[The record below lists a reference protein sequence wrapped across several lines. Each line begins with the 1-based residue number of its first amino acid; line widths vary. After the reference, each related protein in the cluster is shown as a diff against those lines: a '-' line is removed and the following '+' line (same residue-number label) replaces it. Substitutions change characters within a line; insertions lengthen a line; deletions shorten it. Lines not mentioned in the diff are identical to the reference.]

1 MHSNPS
7 QVVAEPSVR
16 NKINLT
22 FNYIG
27 KPDPR
32 SKYAVKCMHGEIEC
46 RGNIQQLCVQHVL
59 DPRQSKSGSHHAE
72 FGMEQED
79 DGGII
84 PTNPEGITLNPIF
97 PGMSFVSAQNY
108 YDPRKIGQEEYAISS
123 LKSIGY
129 SWTESGVADC
139 VEGERGKELLL
150 ASVVRSR
157 DELKQSKS
165 CTILIGGKKRCVHD
179 GGWYDCDVSRWVKSD
194 KATCRPKEL

>member
-1 MHSNPS
+1 
-7 QVVAEPSVR
+7 
-16 NKINLT
+16 
-22 FNYIG
+22 
-27 KPDPR
+27 
-32 SKYAVKCMHGEIEC
+32 MHGDIEC
-46 RGNIQQLCVQHVL
+46 RGNIQQLCVQHIL
-59 DPRQSKSGSHHAE
+59 DPRRSKSGSPRAE
-72 FGMEQED
+72 FDMEQED
-79 DGGII
+79 DGGVI

-139 VEGERGKELLL
+139 VEGEQGKELLL

-165 CTILIGGKKRCVHD
+165 CTILVGGKKRCVHD
-179 GGWYDCDVSRWVKSD
+179 GGWYDCDVSHRGPGRDGVTPNWGERQVDPYFGFSCIGWTRGIRFRQDDRGRMGEFTAGGLK
-194 KATCRPKEL
+194 